1 MGDFDAVRLLF
12 DEYEPT
18 VLRKYE
24 FPRGVSLVVRSAVEE
39 RPGHL
44 QTGIILWPGA
54 SALAHYLCAEEFDRE
69 WSHVV
74 ELGAGCGL
82 SGLCAAAIL
91 DKRPPSPGGSSVL
104 FTDRDWT
111 SLKVIKDSAVENK
124 FAAVKIRRKVLMW
137 TEDGGDAQL
146 FPRLAECDLA
156 IGSDLIYST
165 ETARALFC
173 TLHRIM
179 PPHGRWRFILCNSFR
194 HPETTEIIDAICAKL
209 GLARRVLAADFH
221 QCLVEQYTVRA

>member
-18 VLRKYE
+18 VLRRYE
-24 FPRGVSLVVRSAVEE
+24 FPRGVSLAVRSAVEE

-54 SALAHYLCAEEFDRE
+54 SALAHYLCAEEFDGDWR
-69 WSHVV
+69 HVL

-91 DKRPPSPGGSSVL
+91 DQRGNGGSVL

-111 SLKVIKDSAVENK
+111 SLKVIKDSAAENR
-124 FAAVKIRRKVLMW
+124 FAAVKVRRKVLLW
-137 TEDGGDAQL
+137 TEDEDAGEP
-146 FPRLAECDLA
+146 FPRLTECDLA
-156 IGSDLIYST
+156 LGSDLIYST
-165 ETARALFC
+165 ETARALFH
-173 TLHRIM
+173 TLRRIM
-179 PPHGRWRFILCNSFR
+179 PAHGRWRFILCNSFR
-194 HPETTEIIDAICAKL
+194 HPDTTEIIDSVCAQL
-209 GLARRVLAADFH
+209 GLERTVLATDFH
-221 QCLVEQYTVRA
+221 LCLVERYARV